1 MREEG
6 SECVVDIIYIYLLSI
21 LRICDRNREKV

>member
-6 SECVVDIIYIYLLSI
+6 SEYAIDIIYIYLLSI
-21 LRICDRNREKV
+21 LRMCDRNRENV